1 VRERERERERE
12 SRQERRRVEARQKK
26 REEKRREEKRVKRRF
41 AHDERACLALLSCR
55 ERRGETRP
63 EKRDD
68 GARASHE
75 RLEPF
80 SSTSSKRENVHRA
93 HAQASEH
100 TISSLVS
107 CLVSHVFSSHVTP
120 LLASRLSSL
129 HASPSPLSSLST
141 LVTRF
146 CSLSSLAPHL
156 FSHETTHKNMRDL
169 MISLPRDLMISL
181 PPSLLDDL
189 ITS

>member
-1 VRERERERERE
+1 MCERERKRE
-12 SRQERRRVEARQKK
+12 STREKESGSETRRREKS
-26 REEKRREEKRVKRRF
+26 REENKVKRRF

-63 EKRDD
+63 EKRDE
-68 GARASHE
+68 GAGASHE
-75 RLEPF
+75 RLEPL

-100 TISSLVS
+100 TSRLVS
-107 CLVSHVFSSHVTP
+107 RVMSRHVFSSHVTP
-120 LLASRLSSL
+120 LLTSRLSSL
-129 HASPSPLSSLST
+129 HASPSPLSSLLT

-169 MISLPRDLMISL
+169 MISLPRDLMIPL
-181 PPSLLDDL
+181 PPSLLPSFM
-189 ITS
+189 TS